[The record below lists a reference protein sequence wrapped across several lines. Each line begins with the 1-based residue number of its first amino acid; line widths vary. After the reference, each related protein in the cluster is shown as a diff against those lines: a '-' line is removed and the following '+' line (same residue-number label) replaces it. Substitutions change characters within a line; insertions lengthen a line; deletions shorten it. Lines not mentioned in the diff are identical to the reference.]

1 MSSYRDENV
10 SVHLSRKGLRRARR
24 DNTLLRI
31 AKARETIVVWLVVV
45 GLGVFIGWS
54 AAQGV
59 AS

>member
-1 MSSYRDENV
+1 MNSYRDEHV
-10 SVHLSRKGLRRARR
+10 SVHLSCGGLRRARF
-24 DNTLLRI
+24 DNALLRI
-31 AKARETIVVWLVVV
+31 AKARETIGVWLVVV

>member
-1 MSSYRDENV
+1 MRHTEPGV
-10 SVHLSRKGLRRARR
+10 VVTLSKEGLRRARF

-31 AKARETIVVWLVVV
+31 AKARETIGVWLVVV

>member
-1 MSSYRDENV
+1 MNSYRDEHV
-10 SVHLSRKGLRRARR
+10 SVHLSREGLRRARF
-24 DNTLLRI
+24 DNALLRI
-31 AKARETIVVWLVVV
+31 AKARETIGVWLVV

>member
-1 MSSYRDENV
+1 MRPTESGVRV
-10 SVHLSRKGLRRARR
+10 TLSKEGLGRARN
-24 DNTLLRI
+24 DNALLSI
-31 AKARETIVVWLVVV
+31 AKARETIGVWLVVV